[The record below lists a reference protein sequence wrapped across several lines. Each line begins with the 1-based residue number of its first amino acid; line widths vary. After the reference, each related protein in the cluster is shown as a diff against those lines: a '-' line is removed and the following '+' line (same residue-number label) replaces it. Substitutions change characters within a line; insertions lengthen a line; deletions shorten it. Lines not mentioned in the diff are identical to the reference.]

1 MPVPGV
7 HPRVEAALNLAAVWL
22 DARRDFVGLPGVS
35 AGVVL
40 GDELLWSSG
49 FGLANVE
56 ARTPATP
63 DTIYSIC
70 SISKLFTAIACMQLR
85 DQGKLSLS
93 DPVVRHLEWFALKE
107 TVQDQRPITIE
118 MLLTHSAGL
127 PREAADA
134 PYWSPPD
141 FKFPSRDEIV
151 ERLSGQVTLY
161 ESSTFWQ
168 YSNLGLSLVG
178 EIVATVSGQSF
189 EDYVTDHI
197 LTPLLLTDTRPYFPT
212 SRHGGQ
218 MAIGYGAAARDG
230 QRPTLP
236 PFDTEGVCAAAG
248 FTSTVNDLA
257 KLAIWQHRT
266 LNGTDATGV
275 LARSTLK
282 EMHRVRMPSVLC
294 CCLEV
299 CSRRLNTICVGW
311 YHEWAQVHWVDPCVV
326 RC

>member
-1 MPVPGV
+1 MHTPRVGCAPSHIRHIAETDRTARSTRVPRLHPAMPTGV
-7 HPRVEAALNLAAVWL
+7 HPRVEASLNLAAVWL
-22 DARRDFVGLPGVS
+22 DAHRDFVGLPGVS

-40 GDELLWSSG
+40 GEELVWSSG

-56 ARTPATP
+56 GQTPATP

-93 DPVVRHLEWFALKE
+93 DPVVQHLEWFRLIE
-107 TVQDQRPITIE
+107 TVEDQRPITIE

-141 FKFPSRDEIV
+141 FKFPSRAEIV
-151 ERLSGQVTLY
+151 ERLSGQTTLY

-178 EIVATVSGQSF
+178 EIVATLSGESF

-197 LTPLLLTDTRPYFPT
+197 LAPLNLTETRPYFPT
-212 SRHGGQ
+212 SKHGSQ
-218 MAIGYGAAARDG
+218 MAIGYGAAARNG
-230 QRPTLP
+230 LRPTLP

-266 LNGTDATGV
+266 LNGTDISRV
-275 LARSTLK
+275 LGRSTLK
-282 EMHRVRMPSVLC
+282 EMHRV
-294 CCLEV
+294 
-299 CSRRLNTICVGW
+299 
-311 YHEWAQVHWVDPCVV
+311 HWVDP
-326 RC
+326 

>member
-1 MPVPGV
+1 MTSGV
-7 HPRVEAALNLAAVWL
+7 HPRIEAALNLAAVWL
-22 DARRDFVGLPGVS
+22 DAHRDFTGLPGVS

-40 GDELLWSSG
+40 GEELVWSG
-49 FGLANVE
+49 AFGLANVE
-56 ARTPATP
+56 AGTPASA

-93 DPVVRHLEWFALKE
+93 DPVAQHLDWFALE
-107 TVQDQRPITIE
+107 ESVPDQRPITIE

-151 ERLSGQVTLY
+151 AQLSGQTTLY

-178 EIVATVSGQSF
+178 EIVAAVSGESY
-189 EDYVTDHI
+189 EAYVTEHVLAPLG
-197 LTPLLLTDTRPYFPT
+197 LTETRPYFPT
-212 SRHGGQ
+212 SKHGAQ
-218 MAIGYGAAARDG
+218 MAIGYGGAARDG

-248 FTSTVNDLA
+248 FTSTVVDLA
-257 KLAIWQHRT
+257 KFAAWQHRT
-266 LNGTDATGV
+266 LNGTDTTGV

-282 EMHRVRMPSVLC
+282 EMHRAHWIDPYVAAAAYLNHRLTDCIAATPR
-294 CCLEV
+294 
-299 CSRRLNTICVGW
+299 SRPTSKARG
-311 YHEWAQVHWVDPCVV
+311 
-326 RC
+326 